1 MHVKIDAKKF
11 WSRKPFTVA
20 TRLISRLYY
29 YQYRTVRKIEEN
41 MIHHHLAI
49 AAIYIIIYRAFVE
62 EHAEPF
68 FASCT
73 YACSS

>member
-1 MHVKIDAKKF
+1 MSKLNAKKS
-11 WSRKPFTVA
+11 WGRENHLRCDTCKIYGQDRK
-20 TRLISRLYY
+20 Y
-29 YQYRTVRKIEEN
+29 KIEEN